1 MLKEFCIGMVL
12 LFLLMGCVRPKM
24 EDKLL
29 KELDAVVAYPA
40 EFEQQKKKRIAMLRL
55 EREQAVTNTQ
65 RLEANVRL
73 TEEYKVYVADSAL
86 YYAQKQLQLARILK
100 NREWE
105 EHACMQ
111 LAEVRIVTGMY
122 REALDLLDGING
134 KVLQPELKGYY
145 YHLYNTLYRA
155 MGDYA
160 VEEDLRQEYDE
171 KANCYRDSLQM
182 IYSPESEIHILV
194 EAEQLI
200 SRGKYQKALERLLP
214 YYVTLDPE
222 GREIGYTA
230 YSIADA
236 YRGLGNSE
244 KEKEYLSLSAL
255 SDLKCGVKEY
265 ISLRELATLLYEE
278 GDVRR
283 AYAYMKRAMEDAA
296 FCNAR
301 LRTVEVSQVLPI
313 VNEAYRLQ
321 TERQRRA
328 MMLLLLCI
336 SVSALFLVVLAVYL
350 RRQMRRLA
358 QARHQVGL
366 VNEEL
371 KHLNHELQEVNNR
384 LAESNACL
392 QETNDNLAE
401 VNYIKEAYIGHFL
414 DLCSTYIGKLDSY
427 RRLLN
432 KKAMNGQTEELF
444 QELKSTQLVED
455 ELQEFY
461 NNFDTAFLRLFP
473 DFVME
478 FNALLAEGEQI
489 TLKPGELL
497 NTELRIFA
505 LIRLGITDSNKIAQ
519 FLRYSLKTIYNYRTK
534 MRNKARGNRDDFEK
548 EVRIMGT
555 EQVIHCG
562 VKWKIKDRKI

>member
-1 MLKEFCIGMVL
+1 MSCLFPFMYVLNMNELCIGMVL
-12 LFLLMGCVRPKM
+12 LSLLLGCIRPKKGNNRL
-24 EDKLL
+24 E
-29 KELDAVVAYPA
+29 ELDAVVAYPA
-40 EFEQQKKKRIAMLRL
+40 EFEQQKEERIAVLKL
-55 EREQAVTNTQ
+55 ERERAVTDTQ
-65 RLEANVRL
+65 RLEAGVRL
-73 TEEYKVYVADSAL
+73 TEEYKVYIADSAL
-86 YYAQKQLQLARILK
+86 YYAQEQLQLARRLK
-100 NREWE
+100 NRKWE
-105 EHACMQ
+105 KRACMQ

-122 REALDLLDGING
+122 QEALDLLNRIDGN
-134 KVLQPELKGYY
+134 VLQPELRGYY
-145 YHLYNTLYRA
+145 YHLYNALYRA

-160 VEEDLRQEYDE
+160 VEEDLRQEYEE
-171 KANCYRDSLQM
+171 KADRYRDSLQM
-182 IYSPESEIHILV
+182 IYSPENETHILV

-214 YYVTLDPE
+214 YYATLDPDS
-222 GREIGYTA
+222 REIGYTA

-236 YRGLGNSE
+236 YRGLGNPE
-244 KEKEYLSLSAL
+244 KEKEYLTVSAL

-278 GDVRR
+278 GDIRR

-321 TERQRRA
+321 TERQRKS
-328 MMLLLLCI
+328 MVLLLLCI
-336 SVSALFLVVLAVYL
+336 SVLALFLIILAFYL
-350 RRQMRRLA
+350 RRQMGRLA

-371 KHLNHELQEVNNR
+371 KRLNNELKEVNQR
-384 LAESNACL
+384 LTESNACL

-401 VNYIKEAYIGHFL
+401 VNYIKEAYIGRFL

-427 RRLLN
+427 RRALN

-444 QELKSTQLVED
+444 RELKSTQLVED
-455 ELQEFY
+455 ELEEFY

-473 DFVME
+473 DFVQE
-478 FNALLAEGEQI
+478 FNALLAEGEEI
-489 TLKPGELL
+489 ILKPGELL

-548 EVRIMGT
+548 K
-555 EQVIHCG
+555 VIHIESWG
-562 VKWKIKDRKI
+562 R